1 MPDRVAGAAHV
12 APVSAISQARVASS
26 AVVTSMRKK
35 TGVS

>member
-1 MPDRVAGAAHV
+1 MPDRVAGVAHV
-12 APVSAISQARVASS
+12 ALVSAISQARVASS